1 MNSTSK
7 TILAVM
13 GAAAVGAVIG
23 LLVAPEKGSD
33 LRRRIQDRTGDWTHQ
48 LQDLLAQGREQLN
61 NLKNKATS
69 QTSTSST
76 SSYASGTEDTL
87 TNVRERI

>member
-23 LLVAPEKGSD
+23 MLVAPEKGSD
-33 LRRRIQDRTGDWTHQ
+33 LRRKITDATGDWTTQ
-48 LQDLLAQGREQLN
+48 LSDLLAQGKEQLN
-61 NLKNKATS
+61 NLKNKAVAEVS
-69 QTSTSST
+69 NYSS
-76 SSYASGTEDTL
+76 AAE
-87 TNVRERI
+87 ERFNNLKERV

>member
-23 LLVAPEKGSD
+23 LLIAPEKGSD
-33 LRRRIQDRTGDWTHQ
+33 LRRRIQDRTEDWTHQ

-61 NLKNKATS
+61 TLKNKAAS
-69 QTSTSST
+69 QTSSSST
-76 SSYASGTEDTL
+76 STYASGTEGSL
-87 TNVRERI
+87 TDVRERM